1 MYYKKIKI
9 IYLFTWI
16 VQKIFIIF
24 ILWILLFYLKDRK
37 SFIFK
42 YFSKEK
48 ISYININVYENYPY
62 VSLILMKQIV
72 EL

>member
-1 MYYKKIKI
+1 MYYKRINI

-24 ILWILLFYLKDRK
+24 IFWILLFYLKDRK

-48 ISYININVYENYPY
+48 ISYININVYEN
-62 VSLILMKQIV
+62 
-72 EL
+72 

>member
-1 MYYKKIKI
+1 MYYKRINI

-24 ILWILLFYLKDRK
+24 IFWILLFYLKDRK
-37 SFIFK
+37 SFIFT

-48 ISYININVYENYPY
+48 ISYININVYEN
-62 VSLILMKQIV
+62 
-72 EL
+72 

>member
-1 MYYKKIKI
+1 MYYKRINI

>member
-1 MYYKKIKI
+1 MYYKRIKM

-24 ILWILLFYLKDRK
+24 ILWILLFYIKDRK

-62 VSLILMKQIV
+62 ASLILMKQIV